1 MRSSKW
7 VTGLMV
13 ITIIA
18 PALGAAPAEVIT
30 YQGQLKQDGVPLNGL
45 VDLKFTLWDDPVAV
59 GGTPPVK
66 DRLAVEV
73 VNGLFTVTLDFP
85 ASSFNQAHWL
95 GIQVRTPAGSANAYE
110 TLSPRQ
116 AITGAPYA
124 LYALNVL
131 GGGGGGGGTLDQ
143 AYDFGGPGAGR
154 TITADAGTVSITGAG
169 GLSVA
174 GGITTGAV
182 RLNID
187 SNDFDV
193 QVSRGPILFAGD
205 PTNVTLGGKYVT
217 GTPVS
222 PVPHWAYLN
231 VGSTV
236 HRITRDSGADLRFAV
251 ETAPNAQFITEQMTL
266 TDDGSLGI
274 GTTAPAAMLHVND
287 STDVASG
294 GVLVLGSASAA
305 NLAFDN
311 NEIESNNNGS
321 PASLVLNRSG
331 GSVGIGITPSASAR
345 LHVQV
350 PNGESDMPL
359 YAATYGSGR
368 AGLFESH
375 QSNTTHAVRIFKN
388 NGPALVVSGQVTAND
403 PATDVPLA
411 VVGGSDST
419 PTGGGFAVFGST
431 TGANVSIDSNEIMAR
446 NNNATATLALNASGG
461 NVNLIQGGTGNVGIG
476 TSSPGHLLDV
486 AGRMRVREGGGVD
499 SGIWFYQTTPA
510 ADRAFVGMFGD
521 NFVGLYGNNGA
532 GWGFGMSAST
542 GNVGVGTTT
551 PKSRL
556 HVNGD
561 YYGRGHIYLYAFE
574 GDGAS
579 GTAFVQARDDT
590 TTSNVDLRLRAKA
603 GAAAVD
609 VLTCKSNGRVGIGTT
624 NPANLLDVA
633 GTARVNVLTIDG
645 GADLSENF
653 DVHDAAGGELG
664 AAIEGSEAEPGT
676 VVAIDPNHPG
686 KLRVATGAYDTTVA
700 GIISGAGGVGTGMV
714 MAHEGTLADGKH
726 PVALTGRVFCKVDAS
741 NGAIKPGDLLTTSD
755 TPGHA
760 MKVVDRERAHG
771 AILGKA
777 MTALPQGERGLVL
790 VLVSLQ

>member
-7 VTGLMV
+7 VSGFVVM
-13 ITIIA
+13 TIIA

-30 YQGQLKQDGVPLNGL
+30 YQGQLKQDGAPLNGF
-45 VDLKFTLWDDPVAV
+45 VDLRFTLWDDPVAV

-73 VNGLFTVTLDFP
+73 VHGLFTVTLDFP
-85 ASSFNQAHWL
+85 ASAYAQAQWL
-95 GIQVRTPAGSANAYE
+95 GIEVRTPAGSPNAYE
-110 TLSPRQ
+110 SLTPRQ

-131 GGGGGGGGTLDQ
+131 GGGGGSGGTLDQ

-154 TITADAGTVSITGAG
+154 TITADAGAVTIAGPG
-169 GLSVA
+169 GLSVS
-174 GGITTGAV
+174 GGITSGPV
-182 RLNID
+182 KLNVN

-193 QVSRGPILFAGD
+193 QVTRGPVLLSGD
-205 PTNVTLGGKYVT
+205 PPNVTLGGKYVT
-217 GTPVS
+217 NPLN

-231 VGSTV
+231 VASSV
-236 HRITRDSGADLRFAV
+236 HRITRDSGADFRFAV
-251 ETAPNAQFITEQMTL
+251 ETAPNAQFITDQMTL
-266 TDDGSLGI
+266 TANGNVGI
-274 GTTAPAAMLHVND
+274 GTTAPTALLHVNG

-294 GVLVLGSASAA
+294 GGIVLGTISAA
-305 NLAFDN
+305 NLAFDT
-311 NEIESNNNGS
+311 NEILARNNGV
-321 PASLVLNRSG
+321 PAPLTLNRNG
-331 GSVGIGITPSASAR
+331 NVGIGSGALSSIRCS
-345 LHVQV
+345 VQV
-350 PNGESDMPL
+350 PNTDSDTAF

-388 NGPALVVSGQVTAND
+388 NGPALVVSSDVTAND

-411 VVGGSDST
+411 VLGGSDST
-419 PTGGGFAVFGST
+419 PSGGGFAVFGGT
-431 TGANVSIDSNEIMAR
+431 AGTNISIDNNEIMAR
-446 NNNATATLALNASGG
+446 DAGATAPLALNASGG

-476 TSSPGHLLDV
+476 TSSPGHRLDV
-486 AGRMRVREGGGVD
+486 AGRVRVREGGGVD
-499 SGIWFYQTTPA
+499 SGIWFYQMTPA
-510 ADRAFVGMFGD
+510 ADQAFVGMFGD

-551 PKSRL
+551 PKSKL

-561 YYGRGHIYLYAFE
+561 YYGRGHLYLYAYE

-579 GTAFVQARDDT
+579 GTAFVQARDDS
-590 TTSNVDLRLRAKA
+590 TTSNIDLRLRSKA

-624 NPANLLDVA
+624 APASLLDVA

-653 DVHDAAGGELG
+653 DVLQDTFGLDAVAV
-664 AAIEGSEAEPGT
+664 AEPGT
-676 VVAIDPNHPG
+676 VVAIDPENPG
-686 KLRVATGAYDTTVA
+686 KLRVATSAYDTTVA

-726 PVALTGRVFCKVDAS
+726 PVALTGRVYCKVDATQ
-741 NGAIKPGDLLTTSD
+741 GAIKPGDLLTSSNTL
-755 TPGHA
+755 GHA
-760 MKVVDRERAHG
+760 MKVIDRERAHG

>member
-1 MRSSKW
+1 MRSNRVLGIVMSL
-7 VTGLMV
+7 VM
-13 ITIIA
+13 A
-18 PALGAAPAEVIT
+18 PALRAAPPSEAFT
-30 YQGQLKQDGVPLNGL
+30 YQGQLKQDGLPFTGT
-45 VDLKFTLWDDPVAV
+45 VDLKITLWDDPVINMPV
-59 GGTPPVK
+59 PPIR
-66 DRLAVEV
+66 DRLGVQV
-73 VNGLFTVTLDFP
+73 IDGLFTVSLDFP
-85 ASSFNQAHWL
+85 ASSFTSARWV
-95 GIQVRTPAGSANAYE
+95 GIQVRNPAGSANPYV
-110 TLSPRQ
+110 TLNPRQ
-116 AITGAPYA
+116 PVAAAPLA
-124 LYALNVL
+124 MYALNSP
-131 GGGGGGGGTLDQ
+131 GGAGGTLDQ

-154 TITADAGTVSITGAG
+154 TITADAGAVSITGTG
-169 GLSVA
+169 GLTVS
-174 GGITTGAV
+174 GGVSTGAV
-182 RLNID
+182 KLNLS

-193 QVSRGPILFAGD
+193 QASRGPILAAGE
-205 PTNVTLGGKYVT
+205 PTNVTLGGKYIT
-217 GTPVS
+217 GIPAS
-222 PVPHWAYLN
+222 PVPHWAFLQ
-231 VGSTV
+231 VGSSV
-236 HRITRDSGADLRFAV
+236 HRVTRDSGADLRFAT
-251 ETAPNAQFITEQMTL
+251 ETAPNAQFLTDQMTL
-266 TDDGSLGI
+266 TEDGLLGI
-274 GTTAPAAMLHVND
+274 GTTSPTAMLHVND

-294 GVLVLGSASAA
+294 GVLILGSESAA

-311 NEIESNNNGS
+311 NEIESSNNGS
-321 PASLVLNRSG
+321 PAPLVLNRSG
-331 GSVGIGITPSASAR
+331 GSVGIGISPSASAR

-359 YAATYGSGR
+359 YSATYGSGR
-368 AGLFESH
+368 SALFESH

-388 NGPALVVSGQVTAND
+388 NGPALVVSGNVTAND
-403 PATDVPLA
+403 PATDAPLA

-446 NNNATATLALNASGG
+446 NDGSTATLALNASGG

-476 TSSPGHLLDV
+476 TSSPGHRLDV

-499 SGIWFYQTTPA
+499 SGIWFYQATPA

-532 GWGFGMSAST
+532 GWGLGMSAST
-542 GNVGVGTTT
+542 GNVGVGTTN

-561 YYGRGHIYLYAFE
+561 YYGRGHIYLYAYE

-624 NPANLLDVA
+624 APASLLDVA

-653 DVHDAAGGELG
+653 DVQDGLQESFGSDAVPTAV
-664 AAIEGSEAEPGT
+664 PGT
-676 VVAIDPNHPG
+676 VVAIDPQNPG
-686 KLRVATGAYDTTVA
+686 KLRVSTSAYDTTVA
-700 GIISGAGGVGTGMV
+700 GIISGAGGVGTGMI

-741 NGAIKPGDLLTTSD
+741 SEAIKPGDLLTTSD
-755 TPGHA
+755 IPGHA
-760 MKVVDRERAHG
+760 MKVTDRDRAQG

-777 MTALPQGERGLVL
+777 MTALPEGERGLVL